1 MKEPP
6 TDREELINE
15 IETYAAWCNEV
26 ITCRNRMQAIESEKF
41 VPEPFA
47 DFEEKPQ
54 FNDYYLLGFLLFI
67 MTYFADVWW
76 KWNIYPNG
84 FFKGLFL
91 IFGVFVVFAFL
102 WVCSQKPEEPVKR
115 ELRYAEWEKN
125 KKEHDAKEAAKY
137 NDILGRYNKEKQL
150 LAELF
155 DSQPETFIP
164 DKYSYPQVLYC
175 ISSYLKDYRANTFAE
190 AVNIYITDQQMQ
202 AHMNEMR
209 QEIAETKK
217 IAAAASSAASSAAAE
232 ARHVYASMSIK

>member
-6 TDREELINE
+6 IDREELINE

-54 FNDYYLLGFLLFI
+54 FNNYYLLGFLLFI

-84 FFKGLFL
+84 FFKGIFL
-91 IFGVFVVFAFL
+91 IIVVFFVFAIL
-102 WVCSQKPEEPVKR
+102 WFRSETPEKPEKR
-115 ELRYAEWEKN
+115 ELRYVEWKKN
-125 KKEHDAKEAAKY
+125 RKEHNAKEAAKY
-137 NDILGRYNKEKQL
+137 NDILNRYNKEKKL
-150 LAELF
+150 LAKLL

-175 ISSYLKDYRANTFAE
+175 ISGYLKDYRANTFAE

-232 ARHVYASMSIK
+232 ARHAYASMSIK